1 MESLIIKNFKCFV
14 DTSIIIKKLSVFA
27 GGNGNGK
34 STAIQA
40 LLFLRRTIEHC
51 GKWQTTETEQ
61 FYDYQETNGLNVEL
75 NESYCLALGT
85 SDSVLPLNSSEVS
98 INLGL
103 KSDDKEF
110 IVCYDVND
118 ETKLHL
124 TPGCVDNNRDKDS
137 SIFKQSFY
145 YLNAERF
152 GPRIKQSVK
161 FYDYPNTGYKGEYTA
176 QLLGDTSFS
185 YQFEVSKNRRFQKI
199 ESPRIEQQT
208 NAWLDYILPGVK
220 ITASYDSNLMTAQI
234 KVSNKF
240 TNGESVFATNIG
252 FGISYVLPII
262 VTGLI
267 ADTDSYFIVENPEA
281 HLHPYAQS
289 KIGEFLSIIANSG
302 VKVIVE
308 THSDHVLNGI
318 QLAVAK
324 NEISSDDVVINYFS
338 NESKLDQP
346 SIIPISINNRGEL
359 NSWPNGFFDQSQKDF
374 AELFKIRKSE

>member
-1 MESLIIKNFKCFV
+1 MEKLVIKNFKCFI
-14 DTSIIIKKLSVFA
+14 DIEINLNQLSVFA

-34 STAIQA
+34 STAIQS
-40 LLFLRRTIEHC
+40 LLYLRRTIEHC
-51 GKWQTTETEQ
+51 GKWHS
-61 FYDYQETNGLNVEL
+61 QEGKEYFEYKKPNGLNVEL

-85 SDSVLPLNSSEVS
+85 SDNVLPLSSSEITVNIGIS
-98 INLGL
+98 SEDEGL
-103 KSDDKEF
+103 M
-110 IVCYDVND
+110 VCYDVSD
-118 ETKLHL
+118 KTELHL
-124 TPGCVDNNRDKDS
+124 TPGTVSNNTDKYE
-137 SIFKQSFY
+137 SIFMQSFY

-152 GPRIKQSVK
+152 GPRVKQSVK

-176 QLLGDTSFS
+176 QLLGDTAFS
-185 YQFEVSKNRRFQKI
+185 YQYEVPTNRKFKEI

-220 ITASYDSNLMTAQI
+220 ITASYDANLMTAQV

-267 ADTDSYFIVENPEA
+267 ADIDAYFVVENPEA

-289 KIGEFLSIIANSG
+289 KIGEFLSIIAMSG
-302 VKVIVE
+302 VKVVVE

-318 QLAVAK
+318 QIAVAK
-324 NEISSDDVVINYFS
+324 GFIDSEDVTINYFS
-338 NESKLDQP
+338 NNPELEQP
-346 SIIPISINNRGEL
+346 EILPISINEKGEL
-359 NSWPNGFFDQSQKDF
+359 SKWPSGFFDQSQRDF
-374 AELFKIRKSE
+374 AELFKLRKNE

>member
-1 MESLIIKNFKCFV
+1 MESLIIKNFKCFI
-14 DTSIIIKKLSVFA
+14 DTSINLNKLTVLA
-27 GGNGNGK
+27 GSNGNGK

-51 GKWQTTETEQ
+51 GKWHGTETEKL
-61 FYDYQETNGLNVEL
+61 YDYQCINGLNVEL

-85 SDSVLPLNSSEVS
+85 SDNVLPLSSSETCVY
-98 INLGL
+98 IGL
-103 KSDDKEF
+103 KSNSEEF
-110 IVCYDVND
+110 TVCYDVSD
-118 ETKLHL
+118 ETELHL
-124 TPGCVDNNRDKDS
+124 TPGHVANNTKNYR

-185 YQFEVSKNRRFQKI
+185 YQFEVSKNRRFQGN

-208 NAWLDYILPGVK
+208 NAWLNYILPGVN
-220 ITASYDSNLMTAQI
+220 ITALYDSNLMTAQI
-234 KVSNKF
+234 KVSNSF
-240 TNGESVFATNIG
+240 TRGEPVFATNIG

-267 ADTDSYFIVENPEA
+267 ADAESYFIVENPEA

-289 KIGEFLSIIANSG
+289 KVGEFLSTIAVAG

-318 QLAVAK
+318 QLAVAAK
-324 NEISSDDVVINYFS
+324 KIPSKDVIINYFS
-338 NESKLDQP
+338 NNPKLDQP
-346 SIIPISINNRGEL
+346 EVMPISLNNKGEL
-359 NSWPNGFFDQSQKDF
+359 NHWPNGFFDQSQKDY
-374 AELFKIRKSE
+374 AKLLKIRRDD